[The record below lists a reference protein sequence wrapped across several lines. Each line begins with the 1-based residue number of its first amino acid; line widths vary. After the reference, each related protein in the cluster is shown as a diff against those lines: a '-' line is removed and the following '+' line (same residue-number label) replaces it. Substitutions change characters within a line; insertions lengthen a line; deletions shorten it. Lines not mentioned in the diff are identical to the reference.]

1 MKVIGMLGI
10 ILMFSLLGNIYLY
23 FELDLAKYEIELRED
38 LINSTMSKLREC
50 NNVLENDLEQ
60 LKTEINK
67 LETENKVNSKVL
79 NENLI
84 KYQRDISKASGD
96 IADDIMES
104 IIEKKV
110 EDLSFNIDTRDREYN
125 LYSLEKYQE
134 VYNLIDFP
142 EYEPEVYDCD
152 DYTLEFMVE
161 ARKKLPG
168 ASIGYLSI
176 VNESSAHAVNII
188 VDNEINIWYFDAQN
202 GKFKEFK
209 DFREYTNYTEI
220 REVWF

>member
-23 FELDLAKYEIELRED
+23 FELDLAKYEIGLQEN

-79 NENLI
+79 NETLI

-110 EDLSFNIDTRDREYN
+110 EDLSFNIYTRDR
-125 LYSLEKYQE
+125 
-134 VYNLIDFP
+134 V
-142 EYEPEVYDCD
+142 
-152 DYTLEFMVE
+152 
-161 ARKKLPG
+161 
-168 ASIGYLSI
+168 
-176 VNESSAHAVNII
+176 
-188 VDNEINIWYFDAQN
+188 
-202 GKFKEFK
+202 
-209 DFREYTNYTEI
+209 
-220 REVWF
+220 